1 MAKQYNIRW
10 KQGDYVKLGKA
21 VAEFNR
27 KISKIQT
34 EENKMYL
41 PSFEKYEWQKENIKT
56 RQEFNRVIN
65 SLKRFSQ
72 ERC

>member
-10 KQGDYVKLGKA
+10 RQGDYVKLGKA
-21 VAEFNR
+21 VAQFNR
-27 KISKIQT
+27 KIKEIQT

-56 RQEFNRVIN
+56 RQEYNRVIN

>member
-10 KQGDYVKLGKA
+10 KQGDYIKLGKA

-27 KISKIQT
+27 KISEIQT

-41 PSFEKYEWQKENIKT
+41 PALEKYEWQKKNIKT

>member
-10 KQGDYVKLGKA
+10 KQGDYIKLGKA

-41 PSFEKYEWQKENIKT
+41 PAFEKYEWQ
-56 RQEFNRVIN
+56 FNRVIN

>member
-10 KQGDYVKLGKA
+10 KQGDYIKLGKA

-27 KISKIQT
+27 KISEIQT

>member
-10 KQGDYVKLGKA
+10 KQGDYIKLGKA

-41 PSFEKYEWQKENIKT
+41 PALEKYEWQKENIKT
-56 RQEFNRVIN
+56 RREFNRVIN